1 MIECESLENVRE
13 NIDRIDREIVKLIS
27 ERSNYVRQAA
37 RFKKTTD
44 DVKAPNRVEQV
55 IANKRAYAKEIGMDP
70 DMIEKIYRTIISCF
84 IDQELKEHESNMG
97 KYNDT
102 RK

>member
-1 MIECESLENVRE
+1 MIECRNLDEVRE

-27 ERSNYVRQAA
+27 ERSSYVRQAA

-55 IANKRAYAKEIGMDP
+55 IANKRAYAKEVGLDP
-70 DMIEKIYRTIISCF
+70 DMIERIYGTIISCF
-84 IDQELKEHESNMG
+84 IDQELKEHESRI
-97 KYNDT
+97 YNDAMQ
-102 RK
+102 